1 MNENQILNKN
11 KLFNPDGESFG
22 NQLIGGNTTGLL
34 VMNEGRYKKR
44 VHELYQYGVSVFW
57 IPEKIDMTNDKKQ
70 YPVLLPEDK
79 RAYDHILSFLI
90 FLDSVQTNNPMNF
103 TKVIS
108 ASEFSLLIAI
118 QIFQEAIHSQSY
130 SYITET
136 VMDSNTR
143 KRTYDLWRQHP
154 YLLKRNKYIAEI
166 YEEFEANPTIR
177 NFCKALLANFILEGI
192 YFYNGFKFFYNLAER
207 GFMSGSANM
216 IKLINRDEIFHLNMY
231 EFIINTLKEEGHW
244 VLSDDEVYNLM
255 EEAVSQEIEFSIDI
269 LDNCL
274 GFNEKIINEYTKFL
288 ANKRL
293 KAIGYPNNPWKDY
306 ISNPRKKYDSIIEA
320 DGEIDSEENIFTG
333 SSSSYIK
340 ADSIDGWSELI

>member
-1 MNENQILNKN
+1 M
-11 KLFNPDGESFG
+11 
-22 NQLIGGNTTGLL
+22 
-34 VMNEGRYKKR
+34 
-44 VHELYQYGVSVFW
+44 
-57 IPEKIDMTNDKKQ
+57 
-70 YPVLLPEDK
+70 
-79 RAYDHILSFLI
+79 
-90 FLDSVQTNNPMNF
+90 
-103 TKVIS
+103 
-108 ASEFSLLIAI
+108 
-118 QIFQEAIHSQSY
+118 
-130 SYITET
+130 
-136 VMDSNTR
+136 
-143 KRTYDLWRQHP
+143 
-154 YLLKRNKYIAEI
+154 
-166 YEEFEANPTIR
+166 
-177 NFCKALLANFILEGI
+177 EGI

-216 IKLINRDEIFHLNMY
+216 IKLINRDEIFHLNIY

-255 EEAVSQEIEFSIDI
+255 EEAVSQEVEFSMDI

-306 ISNPRKKYDSIIEA
+306 TSNPRRKYDSIIEA

-340 ADSIDGWSELI
+340 ADSIDGWSELE

>member
-136 VMDSNTR
+136 VMDSDTR

-166 YEEFEANPTIR
+166 YEEFEANPTAR
-177 NFCKALLANFILEGI
+177 NFCSALLANFILEGI

-207 GFMSGSANM
+207 GFMTGSANM
-216 IKLINRDEIFHLNMY
+216 IKL
-231 EFIINTLKEEGHW
+231 
-244 VLSDDEVYNLM
+244 LS
-255 EEAVSQEIEFSIDI
+255 
-269 LDNCL
+269 
-274 GFNEKIINEYTKFL
+274 
-288 ANKRL
+288 
-293 KAIGYPNNPWKDY
+293 
-306 ISNPRKKYDSIIEA
+306 
-320 DGEIDSEENIFTG
+320 
-333 SSSSYIK
+333 
-340 ADSIDGWSELI
+340 